1 MNWTMNGPT
10 VTSQTTLSDPGAA
23 WRLIG
28 TGDFNNDGDADLL
41 FQNKNG
47 TPMIW
52 TVNVNDM
59 NVPTVTTPTTLPNP
73 GSTWHAIGTGDY
85 NGDGK
90 SDILFQNNN
99 GTPLIWT
106 MNGTSVTAT
115 VTLPNPGNHWHAN
128 SG

>member
-1 MNWTMNGPT
+1 MSGPT
-10 VTSQTTLSDPGAA
+10 VTSQTTLTNPGAA

-28 TGDFNNDGDADLL
+28 TGDFNHDGDADLL
-41 FQNKNG
+41 FQNGNG

-52 TVNVNDM
+52 FMEGTSHVS
-59 NVPTVTTPTTLPNP
+59 TATLANP
-73 GSTWHAIGTGDY
+73 GATWRAIGTGDY

-90 SDILFQNNN
+90 SDILFQKNN

-115 VTLPNPGNHWHAN
+115 ALPNPGGHWHAN